1 MRRLLVSVNL
11 VCFFIF
17 AALCSAACAE
27 SYVQGEVPIYY
38 ITDRR
43 PKNLDVGDWSPDQ
56 IIASHSIGCG
66 VVRVPVRVP
75 LSYKPD
81 CLKRFGCLVNAG
93 GKATF
98 IKSSIRAQIAKQ
110 DSIAL
115 SFGTAGSGKSS
126 LGTYRMEFLKKFHDY
141 VVDCGNN
148 SFVLF
153 VHGCCTPVEDSF
165 IKAAELAV
173 YLQRPVLVFDWA
185 TPGLLQALPLPEIN
199 TYRRSERVLE
209 ISQHNFYEL
218 MSALPE
224 TLGDLKCIVVAHSM
238 GNRLVYND
246 MLQRSLSGKCAI
258 DQLHMINADISL
270 PAYILDE
277 DRVCKLAKEV
287 YIYTS
292 DKDPWLRK
300 AQMVSAGVP
309 RLGCPRQLL
318 DLIANQG
325 MNFDLPGNRYFLD
338 LSALRLG
345 HSLPFDVIAE
355 LADGKL
361 SKANSKFVTKP
372 RFEPYAKKHVLF
384 VRPK

>member
-1 MRRLLVSVNL
+1 ML
-11 VCFFIF
+11 I
-17 AALCSAACAE
+17 
-27 SYVQGEVPIYY
+27 
-38 ITDRR
+38 
-43 PKNLDVGDWSPDQ
+43 
-56 IIASHSIGCG
+56 H
-66 VVRVPVRVP
+66 
-75 LSYKPD
+75 
-81 CLKRFGCLVNAG
+81 
-93 GKATF
+93 
-98 IKSSIRAQIAKQ
+98 
-110 DSIAL
+110 
-115 SFGTAGSGKSS
+115 
-126 LGTYRMEFLKKFHDY
+126 
-141 VVDCGNN
+141 
-148 SFVLF
+148 
-153 VHGCCTPVEDSF
+153 
-165 IKAAELAV
+165 
-173 YLQRPVLVFDWA
+173 LQRLAAWQK
-185 TPGLLQALPLPEIN
+185 LNE
-199 TYRRSERVLE
+199 
-209 ISQHNFYEL
+209 
-218 MSALPE
+218 
-224 TLGDLKCIVVAHSM
+224 KW
-238 GNRLVYND
+238 
-246 MLQRSLSGKCAI
+246 RSLSGKCAI